1 MSQPSI
7 RLLLVHADPTAAQ
20 RLRHNLAEAG
30 CEVSLCGD
38 PDAAVEQL
46 AAPTPWD
53 LLVLDGSLGDQAA
66 GLCAQVRLHQAPI
79 PVLMLC
85 PGSAEADRVWGL
97 EVGADDVLPAP
108 FGLAECLARCRAL
121 VRRHQLGQEATTELR
136 CGPVT
141 MRVEEHRVCRDG
153 QDVSLSP
160 REFRLLQ
167 FFLEHPR
174 RIWSRDA
181 LLARV
186 WGELEAVELDPKTV
200 DVHIRWL
207 RLKLEADP
215 AQPVLITTVRG
226 QGYRCG

>member
-7 RLLLVHADPTAAQ
+7 RLLLVHADPTAAT
-20 RLRHNLAEAG
+20 RLRQDLTEAG
-30 CEVSLCGD
+30 CQVKLCPHVD
-38 PDAAVEQL
+38 QVAEQL
-46 AAPTPWD
+46 AVPAGWD
-53 LLVLDGSLGDQAA
+53 LLLLDGSLGEPAA
-66 GLCAQVRLHQAPI
+66 DLCSRVRAAQVPI

-85 PGSAEADRVWGL
+85 PGRSEADRIWGL

-121 VRRHQLGQEATTELR
+121 VRRHQLGWEPTTELR
-136 CGPVT
+136 CGAVA

-153 QDVSLSP
+153 AEVTLSP
-160 REFRLLQ
+160 REFRLLR

-174 RIWSRDA
+174 RVWSREQ
-181 LLARV
+181 LLERV
-186 WGELEAVELDPKTV
+186 WGEIEAIELDPKTV

-215 AQPVLITTVRG
+215 ARPALLTTVRG